1 MRPARPT
8 RSEDSSLTFPRQSPG
23 TTPRRQEPR
32 RPLRS
37 QHRLCHRP
45 GDTQARPRQR
55 APSARRSC
63 SIDPENRQS
72 VSCACKPPKPPT
84 TWESR
89 AAIPLAARSVA
100 GGAARLQITF
110 CLRFTVRTAFT
121 SFGGLYEGWGEM
133 TDDPVLEAIDNLVAV
148 LDVICKQ
155 KAEITDRALL
165 IRNRRESGD
174 LYSVIVPEEIPPL
187 IVERARDSFN
197 ELIDA
202 AGRLQ
207 RAEARALHAEGMSM
221 DRIGSLFGVTRQRIA
236 DFVRDATLDAR

>member
-1 MRPARPT
+1 
-8 RSEDSSLTFPRQSPG
+8 
-23 TTPRRQEPR
+23 
-32 RPLRS
+32 
-37 QHRLCHRP
+37 
-45 GDTQARPRQR
+45 
-55 APSARRSC
+55 
-63 SIDPENRQS
+63 
-72 VSCACKPPKPPT
+72 
-84 TWESR
+84 
-89 AAIPLAARSVA
+89 
-100 GGAARLQITF
+100 
-110 CLRFTVRTAFT
+110 
-121 SFGGLYEGWGEM
+121 M

-155 KAEITDRALL
+155 KTQITDRALL